1 MQGMLKMHQINITLF
16 PFLKRS
22 NLDKIL
28 PILNQIEILS
38 QKEYIKNTSG
48 VPLTSSNKL
57 CRSNTTY
64 SLGLFDSFLF
74 PPSLVFGDYV

>member
-38 QKEYIKNTSG
+38 QKKYIKNTSG
-48 VPLTSSNKL
+48 VPLKPSNKL

-74 PPSLVFGDYV
+74 SHLSFGDYV